1 MRGWPSSRGPG
12 TGSTSTSPPP
22 SASTSRCSCGRRFM
36 QADARPAETTVLIV
50 GGGPSGLT
58 LALDLGL
65 RGIDCHVINAELER
79 AQNPRCNTTSARSM
93 EHFRRL
99 GVAGSVRAAG
109 LPADYPTTVQYRTS
123 MTGYELFRMDFPSS
137 RDVMDGVG
145 KEGWATPEPQH
156 RISQIYLEPVLE
168 EKDRATEGDKL

>member
-1 MRGWPSSRGPG
+1 
-12 TGSTSTSPPP
+12 
-22 SASTSRCSCGRRFM
+22 M
-36 QADARPAETTVLIV
+36 QADARPVHTTVLIV

-156 RISQIYLEPVLE
+156 RISQIYLEPVME
-168 EKDRATEGDKL
+168 